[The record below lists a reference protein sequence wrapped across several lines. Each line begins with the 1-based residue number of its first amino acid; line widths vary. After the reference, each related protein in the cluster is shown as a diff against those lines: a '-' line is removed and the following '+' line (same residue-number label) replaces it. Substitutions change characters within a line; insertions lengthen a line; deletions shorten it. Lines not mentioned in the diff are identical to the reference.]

1 MYDVNNLTISDIIS
15 CRNGLRDINKNAS
28 SMEEVADKMCR
39 YFYNQFIDSRTN
51 KKACALVR
59 TYKTIPYTELDPE
72 LQAFADSLLTNF
84 PKEHSTRC
92 LTLLA
97 TAGEQPNWNSRKLS
111 LGHKSIPLPSELV
124 ISRLPMISQLIKQL
138 GIEIHSIIKSDSSLI
153 VDTSEKLYNVFYI
166 ADALGS
172 PYIPAQK
179 EFVIP
184 YRIKSVVG
192 FGSLLPGGNLLVSVL
207 FFHTSISQETAE
219 LFKTLALG
227 TKTAVLPF
235 INGKIFHS

>member
-1 MYDVNNLTISDIIS
+1 MHDINRLTISDIIS

-28 SMEEVADKMCR
+28 SMEDVADKMVR
-39 YFYNQFIDSRTN
+39 YFYSQFIDSQTN

-59 TYKTIPYTELDPE
+59 IYKTIPYTDLDID
-72 LQAFADSLLTNF
+72 LRTFADSLLTNF
-84 PKEHSTRC
+84 PKESSTRC

-97 TAGEQPNWNSRKLS
+97 TAGEQTNWNSRKLS
-111 LGHKSIPLPSELV
+111 LGHKTIPLPSELV

-138 GIEIHSIIKSDSSLI
+138 GIEINSIIKSDSSLI

-179 EFVIP
+179 EFVTP
-184 YRIKSVVG
+184 YKIKSVVG
-192 FGSLLPGGNLLVSVL
+192 FGSLLPGGDLLVTIL
-207 FFHTSISQETAE
+207 FLRTNISQETAE

-227 TKTAVLPF
+227 TKSAVLPF
-235 INGKIFHS
+235 VNGKIFNT